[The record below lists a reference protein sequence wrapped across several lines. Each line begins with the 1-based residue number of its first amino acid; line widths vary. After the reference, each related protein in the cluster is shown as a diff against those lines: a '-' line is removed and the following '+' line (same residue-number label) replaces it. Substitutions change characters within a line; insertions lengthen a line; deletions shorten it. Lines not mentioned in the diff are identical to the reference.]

1 MRKLAAGFVESNWLL
16 IMLNSIVLAAALLLG
31 GSSMSTP
38 KMMVEPQAITAP
50 FILDSK
56 MMTSATE
63 TLLIEQYAAPHWDL
77 SVETAWYY
85 YRVLGLITIVEIT
98 PEEHYTI
105 KYNGGILDIV
115 LQDGN

>member
-50 FILDSK
+50 FILESK

-63 TLLIEQYAAPHWDL
+63 TVLIEQYAAPYWDL
-77 SVETAWYY
+77 SIETAWHY
-85 YRVLGLITIVEIT
+85 YRDLHLITITEVT
-98 PEEHYTI
+98 PEEVYTV
-105 KYNGGILDIV
+105 KYDGGILNIV